1 MCLPLKQLLLISSL
15 FSVAMNFDMPF
26 LSFLLQLN
34 DWNCGCVSFV
44 FQKKMKG
51 QGSYVP
57 PRYVPLDQSDLEA
70 EISPRNDEPPSRSQ
84 DPAQWS
90 SGICAC
96 CDDMQSCMLLSAL

>member
-1 MCLPLKQLLLISSL
+1 
-15 FSVAMNFDMPF
+15 
-26 LSFLLQLN
+26 
-34 DWNCGCVSFV
+34 
-44 FQKKMKG
+44 MKG

-57 PRYVPLDQSDLEA
+57 PRYIPLDQSDLEA

-96 CDDMQSCMLLSAL
+96 CDDMQSCMLLSALWPLIYQKENMEGAI